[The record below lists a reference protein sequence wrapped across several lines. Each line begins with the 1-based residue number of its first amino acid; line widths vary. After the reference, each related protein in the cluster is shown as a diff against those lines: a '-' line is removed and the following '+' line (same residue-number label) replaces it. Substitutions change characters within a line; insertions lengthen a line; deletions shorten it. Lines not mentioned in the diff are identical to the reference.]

1 MLRIEEMRYFSI
13 MMLVHLIRRS
23 SPVLFLIFVF
33 PTAWGQ
39 ESGTLETVVIE
50 ASASDSTEK
59 PTEKTTSETP
69 DSDIEVPESDSNDK
83 EIKELRRQRE
93 KLSLMNQIE
102 AEENK
107 ETLAELKAERERLG
121 LENALRREQ
130 MTYELGEAKAELDRL
145 NLQVEQ
151 LTKQMALETANRKQ
165 ALDLELADLRAEDER
180 LKLGN
185 SIASQTIEAK
195 MIEIRLKEA
204 EFKIEKAGLENEVA
218 RLQAELIKREKIEI
232 LRDQVD
238 YVREYLSE
246 PFDGGRLVVS
256 DRRIALNGVIFQETA
271 DYVAERIAFYNNQ
284 DTEFPIFIVVDY
296 SPGGSAMAGFKILR
310 AMQGSA
316 APVYV
321 VVKSYA
327 ASMAAAI
334 TALAERSFAYP
345 NAILLHHQADT
356 IVWGNLTQQREALEE
371 SEQWWIRLAQPIAEK
386 MGMTLDEFIVRMYE
400 ENSDGNWREFADEA
414 VNLKWVDHIAAD
426 VRETSYVKN
435 PDRFGSSTPVTV
447 RLEEQIDEK
456 GQPYVLLP
464 RLVPFDHYFLFNPDG
479 YYRLR

>member
-1 MLRIEEMRYFSI
+1 
-13 MMLVHLIRRS
+13 MLVPLIRRS
-23 SPVLFLIFVF
+23 LPALVLVFLFTPV
-33 PTAWGQ
+33 WG
-39 ESGTLETVVIE
+39 EEIGTLETVIVG
-50 ASASDSTEK
+50 
-59 PTEKTTSETP
+59 TSESDEVVTTAENETP
-69 DSDIEVPESDSNDK
+69 EEPKNEIEVPELDSNDQ
-83 EIKELRRQRE
+83 EIKELRDQRE
-93 KLSLMNQIE
+93 RLSLGNQIKE
-102 AEENK
+102 EENK
-107 ETLAELKAERERLG
+107 QALADLKAERELLA

-130 MTYELGEAKAELDRL
+130 MTFELGKAKAELGHL
-145 NLQVEQ
+145 NLEVEQ
-151 LTKQMALETANRKQ
+151 MTKRMALETGIRKQ
-165 ALDLELADLRAEDER
+165 ALELELAELRAAEER
-180 LKLGN
+180 LKIRN
-185 SIASQTIEAK
+185 SVASQTIEAK
-195 MIEIRLKEA
+195 LIDMRLLEA

-218 RLQAELIKREKIEI
+218 RLQAELIKREKTEI

-238 YVREYLSE
+238 DKREYLSD
-246 PFDGGRLVVS
+246 PFEDGRLVVS
-256 DRRIALNGVIFQETA
+256 DRRIALNGVILQETA

-284 DTEFPIFIVVDY
+284 NTEFPIFIVIDY

-321 VVKSYA
+321 VVKSYS
-327 ASMAAAI
+327 ASMSAAI
-334 TALAERSFAYP
+334 TALAKRSFAYP

-371 SEQWWIRLAQPIAEK
+371 SEQWWIRLAQPIADK
-386 MGMTLDEFIVRMYE
+386 MGMTLEELIKRMYK
-400 ENSDGNWREFADEA
+400 ENSDGNWREFADQA
-414 VNLKWVDHIAAD
+414 VKLGWVDHIVFD

-435 PDRFGSSTPVTV
+435 PDRFGPSTPVAV